1 MTIITTIT
9 KSAATVAASLA
20 FATPALAHVG
30 HHSVAHAGEAMAHWV
45 QSPYHLIGTGVAVF
59 AVAMAIKSW
68 RGRKATAKAND

>member
-9 KSAATVAASLA
+9 KSAAAVAASLA
-20 FATPALAHVG
+20 LTTPALAHVG